1 MASIAQ
7 SVRCQLFCFVLLFSM
22 YVCGY
27 GVGMVQTIWSVWG
40 SVSFFLFIVYF
51 IYCIYVYSLSSLGDV
66 KGLPGMFHRC
76 DHIDRVQVKGH
87 GGVSSTFI

>member
-1 MASIAQ
+1 MASIAL
-7 SVRCQLFCFVLLFSM
+7 SVRCHVVLFCFALFH
-22 YVCGY
+22 VCVWLWCGFW
-27 GVGMVQTIWSVWG
+27 TIWSVWG

-66 KGLPGMFHRC
+66 KGLLGMFHRC